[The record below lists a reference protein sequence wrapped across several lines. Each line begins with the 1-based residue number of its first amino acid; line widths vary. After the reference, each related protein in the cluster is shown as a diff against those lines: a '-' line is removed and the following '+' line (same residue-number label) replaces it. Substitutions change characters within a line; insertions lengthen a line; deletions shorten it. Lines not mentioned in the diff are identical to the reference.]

1 MPTESDLDIRPRRTA
16 WAIALAAM
24 LLGIAIWPILG
35 GFRAANDDVKWVR
48 SADHAL
54 GLWGA
59 LGKAWREEASYR
71 PLEVAVAHYCD
82 QVTLACLPAIIVQ
95 AAGLVALVLVAH
107 RAARTCMPGH
117 RSSWIV
123 VLAYLALSPATTCSL
138 WQMDSCSQTWTAV
151 LGTWCALR
159 TWEAIATAK
168 AGKVDARGIALL
180 SAAFLA
186 GCSIKEIFYGWS
198 AGIGS
203 AVLAATVIAVT
214 RQRTRAAAGRIALLA
229 LPTILVPL
237 LHLAARFLLG
247 SLGDRIS
254 GAEGSRYTAELG
266 LNVIVNAAMSAAGIF
281 GSGPFH
287 LATDEHAPLPLR
299 IAPYLSIAATI
310 FLLLGAAGLS
320 ALSRRKPAG
329 IDLGATSFAVVSCA
343 LSMSATIPMGSVS
356 ELHGFGGNIGA
367 ALLVSAAACV
377 LWSNNVPDE
386 RTLSRWI
393 VLTCAGTFLGVGLY
407 GLASRALH
415 FRAVW
420 QSTDSVNQQI
430 IEFQDRLTAPEV
442 QQGEFAGVVRF
453 TGACLLTR
461 TYSQY
466 VIPPV
471 QAINIQETGPWLLRR
486 HPDRPI
492 GFSIG
497 RGAGVEDEREL
508 VLDCADDIDHGH
520 W

>member
-1 MPTESDLDIRPRRTA
+1 MSNESDLDVRPRRTA

-24 LLGIAIWPILG
+24 LLGIAMWPILG

-59 LGKAWREEASYR
+59 LGNAWREEASFR

-82 QVTLACLPAIIVQ
+82 QVTLACLPAIVVQ
-95 AAGLVALVLVAH
+95 AAGLVALVLVAR
-107 RAARTCMPGH
+107 RAARACMPGH
-117 RSSWIV
+117 RSAWAV
-123 VLAYLALSPATTCSL
+123 VVTYLAVSPATTCSL

-159 TWEAIATAK
+159 TWEAIASAK
-168 AGKVDARGIALL
+168 AGRIDARGIALL
-180 SAAFLA
+180 SAAFVA
-186 GCSIKEIFYGWS
+186 GCSVKEIFYGWS
-198 AGIGS
+198 AGIGG
-203 AVLAATVIAVT
+203 AVLAATVIAVA
-214 RQRTRAAAGRIALLA
+214 RPRTRAAAGRIALLA
-229 LPTILVPL
+229 VPTILVPL

-299 IAPYLSIAATI
+299 IAPYLSIAAAL
-310 FLLLGAAGLS
+310 FLMLGAAGLS
-320 ALSRRKPAG
+320 ALGRRKPAG
-329 IDLGATSFAVVSCA
+329 VDLGATCFIAVSCA
-343 LSMSATIPMGSVS
+343 LSVSATIPMGSVS
-356 ELHGFGGNIGA
+356 ELHGFGANIGA

-377 LWSNNVPDE
+377 LWSNEAPDE
-386 RTLSRWI
+386 RMLSRWI
-393 VLTCAGTFLGVGLY
+393 ALTCAGTFVGVGLY

-420 QSTDSVNQQI
+420 ISTDSVNRRI
-430 IEFQDRLTAPEV
+430 IDFQDRLRPQEG
-442 QQGEFAGVVRF
+442 QQREFAGVVRF
-453 TGACLLTR
+453 TGDCLLTR

-471 QAINIQETGPWLLRR
+471 QAINLQETGPWLARR

-497 RGAGVEDEREL
+497 RGAGVGDEREL
-508 VLDCADDIDHGH
+508 VLDCAEDIDHGH